1 MVPAAQ
7 ARVGAAHHIGQYQT
21 SGPAEAGQ
29 SYLDGH
35 QKSRRADKRG
45 KRRKTAVVG
54 IKDRKTGTVRA
65 MPVPETT
72 AARLTEF
79 VESNTTKDARVFTDE
94 CRVYNGLDNHET
106 ANHSDGEYVRG
117 KVRING
123 MESFWALVRRG
134 YNGTLHCIEPNT

>member
-1 MVPAAQ
+1 
-7 ARVGAAHHIGQYQT
+7 
-21 SGPAEAGQ
+21 
-29 SYLDGH
+29 
-35 QKSRRADKRG
+35 
-45 KRRKTAVVG
+45 
-54 IKDRKTGTVRA
+54 

-72 AARLTEF
+72 AARLAEF

-123 MESFWALVRRG
+123 MEPFWAPVEARVQRDAP
-134 YNGTLHCIEPNT
+134 LHRA